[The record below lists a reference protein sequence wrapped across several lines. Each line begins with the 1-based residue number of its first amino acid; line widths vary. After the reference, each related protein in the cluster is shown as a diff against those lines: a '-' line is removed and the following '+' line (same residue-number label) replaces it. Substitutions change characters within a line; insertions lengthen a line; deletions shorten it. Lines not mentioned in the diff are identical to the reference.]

1 MTDNNIIIIGGRNYG
16 RSLLHEAIK
25 SGLINELPKAHI
37 TYADLK
43 DVKEKFNELKI
54 PIEENLK
61 RLLELY
67 EGTRF
72 ELMPYHIEFTP
83 YHINEMDI
91 ESRIIRESFGFKKSR
106 KCNNAKR
113 PKPRKKKR
121 K

>member
-1 MTDNNIIIIGGRNYG
+1 MSDNNIIITCGRNYG

-25 SGLINELPKAHI
+25 NGLINALEPNAQL

-43 DVKEKFNELKI
+43 DLKEKLDELPVHNKI
-54 PIEENLK
+54 TTEENDK

-67 EGTRF
+67 EGTKF
-72 ELMPYHIEFTP
+72 EFTP

-106 KCNNAKR
+106 KCNNSQR

>member
-1 MTDNNIIIIGGRNYG
+1 MKDNNIIITGGRNYG

-25 SGLINELPKAHI
+25 NGLINVLEPNAQL

-43 DVKEKFNELKI
+43 ALKEKIDELSVCN
-54 PIEENLK
+54 NLTTDEHEK
-61 RLLELY
+61 KLLELY
-67 EGTRF
+67 EGTKF
-72 ELMPYHIEFTP
+72 EFTP

-106 KCNNAKR
+106 KCNNSQR